1 MYAPTHFAASR
12 EEAINVITRYP
23 FAMLV
28 TPSEDNALPLIT
40 QVPLIFDQQSEN
52 RRLIG
57 HLARSNPQARALSK
71 EGEVLALFAGP
82 NAYIS
87 PSWYESKSDGKGV
100 VPTWNYVSVELTGQ
114 TFPLKESTEKLR
126 CVNELSKIFEEDQ
139 PKPWKL
145 SDEPEDYI
153 QKMLNGIVAFSI
165 EITKIEAKYKLSQ
178 NRSALDQARVIAG
191 LQSSKQSNATS
202 LAQMMIEQ
210 GLG

>member
-1 MYAPTHFAASR
+1 
-12 EEAINVITRYP
+12 
-23 FAMLV
+23 
-28 TPSEDNALPLIT
+28 
-40 QVPLIFDQQSEN
+40 
-52 RRLIG
+52 
-57 HLARSNPQARALSK
+57 
-71 EGEVLALFAGP
+71 
-82 NAYIS
+82 
-87 PSWYESKSDGKGV
+87 